1 VQRGLVVE
9 SEKIG
14 SVIGHECVV
23 VFENERH
30 QFPVF
35 KASEAQMIDVIGDM
49 TRGACEVNKGQV
61 QAFIN

>member
-1 VQRGLVVE
+1 LSGPF
-9 SEKIG
+9 IG
-14 SVIGHECVV
+14 EGILAALDT
-23 VFENERH
+23 FAA
-30 QFPVF
+30 VF